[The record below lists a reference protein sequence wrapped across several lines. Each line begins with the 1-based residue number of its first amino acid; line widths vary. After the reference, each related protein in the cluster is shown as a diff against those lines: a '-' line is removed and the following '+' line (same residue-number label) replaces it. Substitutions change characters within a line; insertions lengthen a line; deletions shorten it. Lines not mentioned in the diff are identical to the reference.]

1 MKRAF
6 ILILFVVAN
15 NALARCQ
22 DTPSHSMDDMTT
34 PGAEQAMHSMG
45 SHHLEAAGHMKMTGL
60 REPTS
65 EDQQRAA
72 VIVETARH
80 SVEKY
85 ADYKAALA
93 DGYKIFLPNVPHQK
107 MYHFTNYRYAFEAAF
122 HFNPEHPTSLLYEKH
137 GDGYKLIGV
146 MYTAPKTFGE
156 DELNRRIPLSVAQWH
171 AHVNLCVPPADRK
184 NELWG
189 PKAKFGLA
197 GSITTKQACEAEGGK
212 FIPQVFGWM
221 VHMYPYEQRPEE
233 IWSVERQLQEHNH
246 AD

>member
-1 MKRAF
+1 
-6 ILILFVVAN
+6 
-15 NALARCQ
+15 
-22 DTPSHSMDDMTT
+22 
-34 PGAEQAMHSMG
+34 
-45 SHHLEAAGHMKMTGL
+45 
-60 REPTS
+60 
-65 EDQQRAA
+65 
-72 VIVETARH
+72 
-80 SVEKY
+80 
-85 ADYKAALA
+85 
-93 DGYKIFLPNVPHQK
+93 
-107 MYHFTNYRYAFEAAF
+107 
-122 HFNPEHPTSLLYEKH
+122 
-137 GDGYKLIGV
+137 V

-184 NELWG
+184 NESWG